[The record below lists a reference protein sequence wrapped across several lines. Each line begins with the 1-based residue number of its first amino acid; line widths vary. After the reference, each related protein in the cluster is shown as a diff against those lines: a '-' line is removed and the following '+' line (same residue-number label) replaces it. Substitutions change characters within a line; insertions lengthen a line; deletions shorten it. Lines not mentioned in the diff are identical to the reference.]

1 MMRINKRQRKKRR
14 GMNKIDLTKNSYL
27 LRLFAEANRKCGYD
41 DYAKTLENAAVVY
54 EAREVLEEEHG

>member
-1 MMRINKRQRKKRR
+1 ML
-14 GMNKIDLTKNSYL
+14 DLTKNSYL

-54 EAREVLEEEHG
+54 EAREVLVENKNGGFNQC